1 MFGVS
6 LILQEYIIITEN
18 KYRKRK
24 TMRKLSVVYLMQRK
38 TL

>member
-18 KYRKRK
+18 KCRKRK
-24 TMRKLSVVYLMQRK
+24 TIENDLLFI
-38 TL
+38 

>member
-6 LILQEYIIITEN
+6 LILQEYIIIAEN

-24 TMRKLSVVYLMQRK
+24 TMRKRSIVYLAQRK
-38 TL
+38 TF